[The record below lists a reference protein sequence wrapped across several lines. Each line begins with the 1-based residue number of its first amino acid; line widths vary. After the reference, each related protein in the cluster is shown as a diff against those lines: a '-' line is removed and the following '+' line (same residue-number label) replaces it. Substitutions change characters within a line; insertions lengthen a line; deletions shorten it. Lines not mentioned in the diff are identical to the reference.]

1 MELSKIDRWGGE
13 KTIIFSNSIDK
24 NKIRKQKKP
33 IFNIGFV
40 VLIIAI
46 VLFAVI
52 NYLPWMHI
60 QYKSSS
66 DSDFIKKEIYK
77 DFKENKIDN
86 KTLIQDFFNSENST
100 MYLGLN
106 KNDFSLLP
114 QISNLSSIILVLLS
128 FIFIFI
134 EILDRKINFSY
145 DKLLIFQT
153 IEISMMT
160 IVFLYI
166 IYTLIGFLGA
176 NILSFTNINILGTIF
191 SQYTIIFTAPIV
203 ITSISAASIKIC
215 FTVIKSNYSEMF
227 KLSNLKKWFI
237 KKK

>member
-1 MELSKIDRWGGE
+1 
-13 KTIIFSNSIDK
+13 
-24 NKIRKQKKP
+24 
-33 IFNIGFV
+33 
-40 VLIIAI
+40 
-46 VLFAVI
+46 
-52 NYLPWMHI
+52 MHI

-86 KTLIQDFFNSENST
+86 KSLIQDFFNSENST

-134 EILDRKINFSY
+134 EVLDRKINFSY

-153 IEISMMT
+153 IEISIMT

-227 KLSNLKKWFI
+227 KLSNLKK
-237 KKK
+237 